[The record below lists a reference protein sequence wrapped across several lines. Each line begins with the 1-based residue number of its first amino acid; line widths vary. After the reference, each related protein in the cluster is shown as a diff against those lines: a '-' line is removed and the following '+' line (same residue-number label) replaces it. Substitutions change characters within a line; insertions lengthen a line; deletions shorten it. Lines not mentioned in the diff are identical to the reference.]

1 MVFVWNKV
9 KSCFLFLFVCYEPS
23 LCAFLPSVRFC
34 FIVFN
39 SDEVATFAIKN
50 TVFCLWEWFVFLL
63 ICSVLKWVL
72 LCIFFCCEL
81 VCFCH
86 KIFFFRLLFYLYC
99 FDVVFVCSLLFFVLF
114 RCSLFAFSFLL
125 FMLSVCLLLG
135 GRKGVF
141 CIKNRFRLY
150 FAFFIWLYCGVF
162 CIKNRFR
169 LYFAFFG
176 SIRVNLG

>member
-1 MVFVWNKV
+1 MRMV
-9 KSCFLFLFVCYEPS
+9 CF
-23 LCAFLPSVRFC
+23 SV
-34 FIVFN
+34 N
-39 SDEVATFAIKN
+39 
-50 TVFCLWEWFVFLL
+50 
-63 ICSVLKWVL
+63 L
-72 LCIFFCCEL
+72 LCFEMGFIMYFFCCEL

-150 FAFFIWLYCGVF
+150 FAFFI
-162 CIKNRFR
+162 
-169 LYFAFFG
+169 
-176 SIRVNLG
+176 